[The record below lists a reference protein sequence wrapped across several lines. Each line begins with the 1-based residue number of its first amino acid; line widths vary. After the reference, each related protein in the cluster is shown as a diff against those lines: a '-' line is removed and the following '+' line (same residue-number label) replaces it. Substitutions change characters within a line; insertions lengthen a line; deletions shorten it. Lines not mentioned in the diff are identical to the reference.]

1 MRLVLWCVLFVEIL
15 DRLCSSLVGVGQ
27 GVWKVKKTGGRLLMH
42 LYQHGIMAL
51 MIVYEVLGLL
61 IARDTY

>member
-27 GVWKVKKTGGRLLMH
+27 GVWKIKKNGGRLLMH
-42 LYQHGIMAL
+42 L
-51 MIVYEVLGLL
+51 
-61 IARDTY
+61 